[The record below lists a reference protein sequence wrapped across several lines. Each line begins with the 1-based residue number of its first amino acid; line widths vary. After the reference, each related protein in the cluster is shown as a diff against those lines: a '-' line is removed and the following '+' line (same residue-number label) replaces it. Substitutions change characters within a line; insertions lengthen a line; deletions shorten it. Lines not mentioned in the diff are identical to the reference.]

1 MIIRNLSLHKK
12 SVNRL
17 ALYLLVFVSLS
28 ACQAPKETNTTVF
41 GTSDLNKLNR
51 LLLEIAMEDGF
62 PPPVASR
69 VYVYPHIAHYISLQA
84 FYPDSLPE
92 IGSKLN
98 GLERSPSF
106 SKTNVNAELT
116 SLMTFCKVAKKIIFS
131 EHYMDG
137 YIDSLKMEGEKR
149 GLSLNVI
156 TASDLYSDSLST
168 EIKNWLSKDQYVET
182 RTMERYTSVKEPG
195 KWKETPPDYQQAL
208 EPHWNKIKTLIIDS
222 ATIYKSAPLPDYD
235 TKKGSAFYKM
245 AYRVYEQSQ
254 KSDSSTINT
263 AWFWDDNPNSSDHK
277 GHSMAVI
284 HKISPPGHWLNIIHQ
299 ISDKNQYSL
308 FTTTKAYT
316 LSAVAMFDGIVSCW
330 SEKFRT
336 NLVRPVS
343 YIQENIDVSWSPEI
357 QTPPFPEY
365 TSGHSVLSAAAATVL
380 TDIFGENYA
389 FDDNTAELF
398 GMTTKNFKSFHDA
411 AWEVSLS
418 RFYGGIHYYNGIEE
432 GNKQG
437 KFIGDFVLSKVK

>member
-1 MIIRNLSLHKK
+1 M
-12 SVNRL
+12 
-17 ALYLLVFVSLS
+17 LYLFVSVILY
-28 ACQAPKETNTTVF
+28 ACQTSKESNTVVF

-51 LLLEIAMEDGF
+51 QLLEIAMEDGF
-62 PPPVASR
+62 PPPIASR
-69 VYVYPHIAHYISLQA
+69 VYVYPHIAHYITLQS

-92 IGSKLN
+92 IGPKLN
-98 GLERSPSF
+98 GLELSAF
-106 SKTNVNAELT
+106 SKTNVNPELA
-116 SLMTFCKVAKKIIFS
+116 SLMSFCKVAKKVIFS
-131 EHYMDG
+131 EHYMVG
-137 YIDSLKMEGEKR
+137 YLDSLKMEGEKR
-149 GLSLNVI
+149 GLSANVI
-156 TASDLYSDSLST
+156 NASVLYSDSLSA
-168 EIKNWLSKDQYVET
+168 EIISWLSKDQYVET
-182 RTMERYTSVKEPG
+182 RTMERFTSVKEPG

-208 EPHWNKIKTLIIDS
+208 EPHWSKIKTLIIDS
-222 ATIYKSAPLPDYD
+222 ASIYKSTSLPAYD
-235 TKKGSAFYKM
+235 TKKGSEFYKM
-245 AYRVYEQSQ
+245 AYKVYEQSQ
-254 KSDSSTINT
+254 KNDTATVST

-299 ISDKNQYSL
+299 ITDKNKISL

-316 LSAVAMFDGIVSCW
+316 FSAVAMFDGIISCW

-343 YIQENIDVSWSPEI
+343 YIQENIDVSWSPVI

-380 TDIFGENYA
+380 TDLFGENYS

-398 GMTTKNFKSFHDA
+398 GMSSRNFKSFHEA

-418 RFYGGIHYYNGIEE
+418 RYYGGIHYYNGIEE

-437 KFIGDFVLSKVK
+437 KFIGNFVLSKVK